1 MKYFSTERDCVMSA
15 CRAET
20 VSSPRSPYCYRTD
33 LEEEVLDEIR
43 PSPSEYLSVRD
54 AVKKIVDLL
63 EEAKQFLGID
73 YTVSVQGSFA
83 KDTWLSGD
91 VDVDVF
97 LLFDKSYCLSI
108 TAVNRIL
115 STLRGKVFSSYSVEY
130 SYAQHPYIRVYVE
143 PVWVEIVPGCKIEV
157 GEKPL
162 TAVDRTPF
170 HTSYVKEHLEPWQRD
185 EVRLLKKF
193 MKGVG
198 VYGAEIAVRGFSG
211 YLVELLIAT
220 FGCFRRVLEA
230 ATSWKPPIYIAPP
243 GTTLEQA
250 HRLRHKYPDSIMFVP
265 DPVDPGRNVAAAVS
279 KRSLALFVLAS
290 TLYLKTPSK
299 AFFFPPKP
307 PSLPDKLLEKAGWR
321 AKRIIVVILKSSKRV
336 AEDIAWGIGWRVARR
351 IASLLKNLGFTVAD
365 YSVYASPEAVWVL
378 VEVEEEA
385 KPPLVLHKGPPAWKK
400 DNMARFVEKHST
412 AASVG
417 PWVGEDGVLYV
428 FKKPAHISPK
438 EAIASRVKEWLPK
451 SASGYSVSVYRLD
464 EAVNEGLLSGDLV
477 EKVYQF
483 VVKAPP
489 WLKPWEYS

>member
-1 MKYFSTERDCVMSA
+1 MKYFSTERDHMMSA

-20 VSSPRSPYCYRTD
+20 VSSPQPPSCYRTD
-33 LEEEVLDEIR
+33 LEEEVLNEIR

-54 AVKKIVDLL
+54 AVKKTVDLL
-63 EEAKQFLGID
+63 EEAKQLFGID

-97 LLFDKSYCLSI
+97 LLLDKNYCLSI

-115 STLRGKVFSSYSVEY
+115 SILRGKVFSDYPVEY
-130 SYAQHPYIRVYVE
+130 NYAQHPYIRVYIE
-143 PVWVEIVPGCKIEV
+143 PVWVEIVPGCKIDA

-170 HTSYVKEHLEPWQRD
+170 HTSYVKEHLKPWQRD

-220 FGCFRRVLEA
+220 FGCFRRVLEV
-230 ATSWKPPIYIAPP
+230 ATNWRPPIYIAPP

-250 HRLRHKYPDSIMFVP
+250 HKLRHKYPDSIMFVP
-265 DPVDPGRNVAAAVS
+265 DPVDPSRNVAAAVS

-290 TLYLKTPSK
+290 TLYLEMPSK

-307 PSLPDKLLEKAGWR
+307 PSSPNKLLKKAGRR
-321 AKRIIVVILKSSKRV
+321 AKRITIVILKSSEKV
-336 AEDIAWGIGWRVARR
+336 VENIAWGVGWRVARR
-351 IASLLKNLGFTVAD
+351 IASILKNLGFTVAD
-365 YSVYASPEAVWVL
+365 YSVYASPETVWVL

-385 KPPLVLHKGPPAWKK
+385 KPHLTLHRGPSAWKK
-400 DNMARFVEKHST
+400 DNMIKFVKKHST
-412 AASVG
+412 SASVG
-417 PWVGEDGVLYV
+417 PWVSEDGVLYV
-428 FKKPAHISPK
+428 FKKPAYINPK
-438 EAIASRVKEWLPK
+438 EAIASRVREWLPK
-451 SASGYSVSVYRLD
+451 SASGYSVSIYRLD
-464 EAVNEGLLSGDLV
+464 EAVNEGLLSKDLV